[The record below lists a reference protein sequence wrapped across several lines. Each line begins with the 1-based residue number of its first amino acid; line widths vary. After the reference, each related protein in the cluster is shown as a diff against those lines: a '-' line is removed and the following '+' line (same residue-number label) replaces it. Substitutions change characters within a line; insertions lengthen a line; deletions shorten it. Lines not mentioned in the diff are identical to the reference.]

1 MTREALLAAIAIIG
15 SILLML
21 LDKSR
26 KGKRK

>member
-21 LDKSR
+21 LDKR